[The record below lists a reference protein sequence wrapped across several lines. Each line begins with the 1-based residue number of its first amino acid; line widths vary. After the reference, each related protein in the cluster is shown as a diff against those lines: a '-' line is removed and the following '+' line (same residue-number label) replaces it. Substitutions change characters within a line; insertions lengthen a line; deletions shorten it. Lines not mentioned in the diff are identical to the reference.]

1 MGYLVI
7 PVSRHGHVTIVR
19 RGYFRDVDQVCVMT
33 VLHDRALTH
42 MGQETKRCKNDRSHY
57 RFREKYVARPKATR
71 SFRLR
76 STNPVSPRAG
86 EVALR

>member
-42 MGQETKRCKNDRSHY
+42 IAKTSKDVKM
-57 RFREKYVARPKATR
+57 
-71 SFRLR
+71 
-76 STNPVSPRAG
+76 TNLTTAFGRNM
-86 EVALR
+86 